1 MKALKLF
8 LPIIFAFGIFVAGCG
23 VKKHDPAQVKKDI
36 DNNNALFAKSY
47 NSKDATGVMTFY
59 TDDAELLPPNAPEF
73 KGKDNIQSYW
83 QQGMDMFSGLSLTTD
98 TIEIDGNAAIETG
111 SYSINVQMPNQSPTM
126 DKGKYLVVWK
136 YMPDGKWRIF
146 RDMFS
151 SNLPAPG
158 PESSK

>member
-1 MKALKLF
+1 MKLLKLF
-8 LPIIFAFGIFVAGCG
+8 LPVIIGLAIVAAGCG
-23 VKKHDPAQVKKDI
+23 VKKHNPAQVKKDI
-36 DNNNALFAKSY
+36 DNNNALFAKSF
-47 NSKDATGVMTFY
+47 NSKDATGVSTFY
-59 TDDAELLPPNAPEF
+59 TDDAELLPPNAPEV
-73 KGKDNIQSYW
+73 KGRDNIQNFW
-83 QQGMDMFSGLSLTTD
+83 QQAIDILSDMNLTTD
-98 TIEIDGNAAIETG
+98 TVVVEGDAAIETG

-158 PESSK
+158 SESSK